1 MARRLSPRWIA
12 IPLGV
17 VLALTAAAT
26 VSATI
31 YERERYA
38 GEDTYSYDD
47 CGFWIDVDVTFS
59 GSFHIRTGK
68 GKDASA
74 FFAHDN
80 YELREV
86 HTRRDTG
93 QTFIL
98 RANGVFNETK
108 ATRVEGNV
116 FEFTSVNAG
125 QPFVVTDSDGNIL
138 VRDRGVI
145 RETILFDTL
154 GDDTPGG
161 EFIASI
167 AFDVHG
173 PHPGLTFDGCGLFS
187 EP

>member
-1 MARRLSPRWIA
+1 MTTRRSRLWVA
-12 IPLGV
+12 ITVGA
-17 VLALTAAAT
+17 VLALAAAST
-26 VSATI
+26 ASATM
-31 YERERYA
+31 YDRERYG
-38 GEDTYSYDD
+38 GEGAYSYDD
-47 CGFWIDVDVTFS
+47 CGFWVDVTFTFS
-59 GSFHIRTGK
+59 GTAHIRTGK
-68 GKDASA
+68 GKDAGA

-80 YELREV
+80 YSFREV

-93 QTFIL
+93 ETFIL
-98 RANGVFNETK
+98 RANGVFQETN
-108 ATRVEGNV
+108 ATRIEGNV
-116 FEFTSVNAG
+116 FEFTSINAG
-125 QPFVVTDSDGNIL
+125 QPFVVTDSDGNVL

-173 PHPGLTFDGCGLFS
+173 PHPGLSFDGCGLFS